1 VYNCTLK
8 DLTGC
13 PTATLR
19 NPQTLNKYTA
29 HMSKQAKKYV
39 YFVTIDFIP
48 DLYHSNKKSRG
59 KNTIPTDLLNKAV
72 IPPII
77 EITDQTI
84 RV

>member
-1 VYNCTLK
+1 
-8 DLTGC
+8 
-13 PTATLR
+13 
-19 NPQTLNKYTA
+19 
-29 HMSKQAKKYV
+29 MSKQAKKYV